1 MKKKCARLIFIEGE
15 KSGEHS
21 TEGAIFEILCKKGPP
36 PVSCPSEG
44 NSMPIRG
51 YTVYV
56 YIIYIIYIYIYIQI
70 DIHIYG
76 FSVATGKVLS
86 FEVTKY

>member
-1 MKKKCARLIFIEGE
+1 MQ
-15 KSGEHS
+15 
-21 TEGAIFEILCKKGPP
+21 KGGGGTLS
-36 PVSCPSEG
+36 VSFLSEG
-44 NSMPIRG
+44 NSMAVRG